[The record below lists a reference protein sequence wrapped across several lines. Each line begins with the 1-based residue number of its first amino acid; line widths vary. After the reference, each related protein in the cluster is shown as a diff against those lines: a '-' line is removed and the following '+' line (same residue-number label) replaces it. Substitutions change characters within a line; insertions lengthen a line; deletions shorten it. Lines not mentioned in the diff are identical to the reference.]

1 LGQNV
6 RIPNV
11 YSECVPRRDRKSNT
25 SIREMRTGLGQAFD
39 RIEPHAC
46 FTPRLRCEACPV
58 ELKRIVRAILPSI
71 ARGRMPF
78 SSDVDVEQRGHD
90 EAGGNDSQNDEGQRE
105 AIGARR

>member
-1 LGQNV
+1 M

-39 RIEPHAC
+39 RVEPHAC
-46 FTPRLRCEACPV
+46 FTPRLRCEACAV
-58 ELKRIVRAILPSI
+58 ERKRIVRAILPSI

-78 SSDVDVEQRGHD
+78 SSDVDVEQRGYD
-90 EAGGNDSQNDEGQRE
+90 EAGGNDSQSDEGPCD
-105 AIGARR
+105 AIGRRR